1 MELIEKTISSR
12 TLYKGRILNLK
23 VDEVTLPNGGTSVRE
38 VIAHGGAAAVS
49 VPLRPVKEEASVWS
63 RWFTLDI
70 LADTESFYLLSGKK
84 RSHRD

>member
-38 VIAHGGAAAVS
+38 VIAHGGAAAVAAGAAA
-49 VPLRPVKEEASVWS
+49 VCMR
-63 RWFTLDI
+63 R
-70 LADTESFYLLSGKK
+70 KK
-84 RSHRD
+84 SKNK